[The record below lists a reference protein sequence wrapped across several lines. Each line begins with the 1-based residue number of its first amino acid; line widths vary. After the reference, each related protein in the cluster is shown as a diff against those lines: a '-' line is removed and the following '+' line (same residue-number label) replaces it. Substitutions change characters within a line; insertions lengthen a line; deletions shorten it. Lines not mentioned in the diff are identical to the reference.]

1 MTTPNTLIPTT
12 LPRQDA
18 RPGADLFQTGRIS
31 IVAAA
36 HFINDI
42 YTAYLAPL
50 LPALIEKF
58 SLSLTQ
64 ASILTTMMQLPSL
77 LNPVIGY
84 LADRLSVRYFII
96 LTPAV
101 TATLMSSLGLAPNYA
116 SLAVILFAVGISTA
130 CFHAPAPA
138 MISSVSGR
146 RIGLGMGVFMASGEF
161 ARTAGPLLAIW
172 AISLWG
178 LDGLWRTAVLGW
190 AASLLLF
197 LRLRNVNTRPLRS
210 SSQGSSLAW
219 LGPALLRLFLPLAL
233 VNLFIDFMLESLTTF
248 LPTYMKTQGASLA
261 MAAAAYSIFSLTGA
275 VGALTSGP
283 LSDRIGRRLT
293 IAGATVISAA
303 LMLLF
308 LQAEGALIALLLLAL
323 GLFALS
329 RTAVM
334 MALVQ
339 EYLPEHRATA
349 NGIYMVI
356 AFLLRPVAA
365 LMIGFLGDRYGLHAV
380 FFWSAFTSLL
390 ALPFIYLLPE
400 TPRAVR

>member
-210 SSQGSSLAW
+210 SSQGSLAW